1 MCYNFLTEEPWV
13 TYIPGR
19 KRHSMGYVRE
29 PAVSGTFY
37 PDNPNVLKKDIEEYL
52 KKAHFDPV
60 EGDIVG
66 LVSPHA
72 GYMYSG
78 QVAAYGYKAVMG
90 VQYDTVIVIAPSHRS
105 RFEGAAI
112 VDRGGYRTPL
122 GVVPID
128 DELAGEIVGLNDVV
142 RPNVDVHRGE
152 HSLEVQL
159 PFLQVALRGFKMV
172 PLIMGT
178 QDPGTCEALVACLH
192 AVIKNKAKRLLV
204 VGSTDLSH
212 YYPYSQALHLDMVIK
227 RHLEAYDA
235 AGLSRDLE
243 KGECEACGAGPMIAA
258 MLLSGKLGAT
268 TSRVLK
274 YANSGD
280 VSGDKSGVVGYISC
294 VFTRVRGA
302 ND

>member
-1 MCYNFLTEEPWV
+1 MS
-13 TYIPGR
+13 YI
-19 KRHSMGYVRE
+19 RE
-29 PAVSGTFY
+29 PAVSGMFY
-37 PDNPNVLKKDIEEYL
+37 PDSPGVLKKEIEGYL
-52 KKAHFDPV
+52 KTARFHPV
-60 EGDIVG
+60 EGDIIG

-90 VQYDTVIVIAPSHRS
+90 MPYDTVIVIAPSHRS
-105 RFEGAAI
+105 RFEGVAI
-112 VDRGGYRTPL
+112 VDRGAYRTPL

-128 DELAGEIVGLNDVV
+128 EDLAGEIVNLKDVV
-142 RPNVDVHRGE
+142 RRNVEVHRGE

-159 PFLQVALRGFKMV
+159 PFLQVVLKDFRIV

-178 QDPGTCEALVACLH
+178 QDPEACEALVTCLSA
-192 AVIKNKAKRLLV
+192 AVKGKAKRLLI

-212 YYPYSQALHLDMVIK
+212 YYPYSQAVRLDTVIK
-227 RHLEAYDA
+227 EHLQTYDA
-235 AGLSRDLE
+235 SGLSKDLQ
-243 KGECEACGAGPMIAA
+243 KGKCEACGAGPMIAT
-258 MLLSGKLGAT
+258 MLLSTKLGAT

-294 VFTRVRGA
+294 VFARTHAVKG
-302 ND
+302 

>member
-1 MCYNFLTEEPWV
+1 
-13 TYIPGR
+13 
-19 KRHSMGYVRE
+19 MGYVRE

-37 PDNPNVLKKDIEEYL
+37 PDNPKVLKKDIEEYL

-60 EGDIVG
+60 KGDIVG

-78 QVAAYGYKAVMG
+78 QVAAYGYKGVMG
-90 VQYDTVIVIAPSHRS
+90 AQYDTVIVIAPSHRS
-105 RFEGAAI
+105 RFEGVAI

-128 DELAGEIVGLNDVV
+128 EDLAGEIVGLNDVV

-159 PFLQVALRGFKMV
+159 PFLQIALKNFKMV

-178 QDPGTCEALVACLH
+178 QDPDACEALVACLYG
-192 AVIKNKAKRLLV
+192 VMKNKTKKFLV

-212 YYPYSQALHLDMVIK
+212 YYPYSQAVHLDMVIK
-227 RHLEAYDA
+227 ERLEAYDA
-235 AGLSRDLE
+235 SGLSKDLE
-243 KGECEACGAGPMIAA
+243 KGKCEACGAGPMIAA
-258 MLLSGKLGAT
+258 MLLCKKLGAT
-268 TSRVLK
+268 ISRVLK

-294 VFTRVRGA
+294 VFIRTHAV